1 MVAAPTIRTAFTLF
15 AATWWLLAVPAAA
28 QHAADPDPVV
38 EAKRLFDE
46 AIIQLG
52 AGRADIGRDLLR
64 RSLGLHSRKST
75 RYNLGVALRRT
86 GETTEAVAMLDGLLR
101 ERSLSAEERTRV
113 EQELRAAKAELA
125 TLVVNISGATTA
137 TIEIDAREVGEVSAG
152 APQRYT
158 LDPGEHVIIARSG
171 GTTRQRITLARGQTL
186 TVDLHVLSLQEQTA
200 REKKRKRRRRAKWI
214 APATAAVAAIVIT
227 AIIVSQPSGDT
238 PLIAG
243 DTPAVGTLSGVA
255 TYRKHK

>member
-1 MVAAPTIRTAFTLF
+1 MVVVAPRTRAALAVCAVAWCF
-15 AATWWLLAVPAAA
+15 LAVPAAA
-28 QHAADPDPVV
+28 QPAADPDPFL

-64 RSLGLHSRKST
+64 RSLGLHPRKST

-101 ERSLSAEERTRV
+101 ERTLSGEERTRV

-125 TLVVNISGATTA
+125 TLVISISGATTA
-137 TIEIDAREVGEVSAG
+137 TIEIDAREVGEASASE
-152 APQRYT
+152 PEHYT

-186 TVDLHVLSLQEQTA
+186 NVNLHVLSLKEQDA
-200 REKKRKRRRRAKWI
+200 RTKKRKRRRRAKWI

-227 AIIVSQPSGDT
+227 AVIVSQPSGDT
-238 PLIAG
+238 PLLVG
-243 DTPAVGTLSGVA
+243 DTPAVGTLSRVA
-255 TYRKHK
+255 TH